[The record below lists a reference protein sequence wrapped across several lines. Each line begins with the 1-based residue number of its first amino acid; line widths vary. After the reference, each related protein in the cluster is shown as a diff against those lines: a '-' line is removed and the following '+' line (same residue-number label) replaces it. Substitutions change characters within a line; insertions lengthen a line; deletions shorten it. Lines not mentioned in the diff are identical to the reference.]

1 MRGHRVA
8 AVLAAITVASCAAP
22 SRKLTTRIVEDPI
35 TLPKRMASA
44 SINVTAIHYEPTDT
58 QGVLTTPGFR
68 FGITDHLEWVD
79 VLGLRY
85 AFLDDRPADGRAPMP
100 LSLALRAG
108 LLGIGYSSAEGMIVL
123 PTVSLDALKHVGDRW
138 ALSLSLDWT
147 AQWVA
152 RPFGWTLRYND
163 ALFYSARRFSFLT
176 LSAAVTRQLERSGRA
191 GRRLVRRSEHRLRQ
205 PLLRLEVAQRR
216 RIRVR
221 RRASAVVADDGRR
234 AGGRCSRTPG
244 HRAADDV
251 PGRHA
256 DHHPAALGDVGVVDG
271 PARLLLVIRRW

>member
-1 MRGHRVA
+1 MRGHRA
-8 AVLAAITVASCAAP
+8 AAALAAITVASCAAP

-79 VLGLRY
+79 LLGLRY

-108 LLGIGYSSAEGMIVL
+108 LFGIGYSSAEGMIVL

-138 ALSLSLDWT
+138 ALSLSVDWT
-147 AQWVA
+147 AQWVS
-152 RPFGWTLRYND
+152 RPFGWTPAYND

-176 LSAAVTRQLERSGRA
+176 LSAAVTRQLSDRVALGIGPSVDQA
-191 GRRLVRRSEHRLRQ
+191 TDCVS
-205 PLLRLEVAQRR
+205 PVLRLEVAQRR
-216 RIRVR
+216 RLRVR
-221 RRASAVVADDGRR
+221 RRAPAVVADVVV
-234 AGGRCSRTPG
+234 A
-244 HRAADDV
+244 
-251 PGRHA
+251 
-256 DHHPAALGDVGVVDG
+256 PAVGVRERPDIALPTTYPDG
-271 PARLLLVIRRW
+271 TPITIQPLSVTWVSLTGRLAFYW

>member
-1 MRGHRVA
+1 MRGHRA
-8 AVLAAITVASCAAP
+8 AAALAAITVASCAAP

-58 QGVLTTPGFR
+58 QGVLTTPGLR

-108 LLGIGYSSAEGMIVL
+108 LFGIGYSSAEGMIVL

-138 ALSLSLDWT
+138 SLSLSLDWT

-163 ALFYSARRFSFLT
+163 ALFYSARRFSFLA
-176 LSAAVTRQLERSGRA
+176 LSAAVTRQLSDRVALGVGSSVDQNTDCVSPFCDWKSRSAGVSVFVGVRPLWWMTVVVAPAVGVRERPDIALPTTYLDGTPITI
-191 GRRLVRRSEHRLRQ
+191 Q
-205 PLLRLEVAQRR
+205 PLSVTWMSLTGRLAFY
-216 RIRVR
+216 
-221 RRASAVVADDGRR
+221 
-234 AGGRCSRTPG
+234 
-244 HRAADDV
+244 
-251 PGRHA
+251 
-256 DHHPAALGDVGVVDG
+256 
-271 PARLLLVIRRW
+271 W